1 MRSPKWSGNSLN
13 FQFNGIIVVSPDGNI
28 PPFGTNPSKPVEHQ
42 AVRTESKKF
51 ACGSL
56 GVTGSGAISISVT

>member
-1 MRSPKWSGNSLN
+1 M
-13 FQFNGIIVVSPDGNI
+13 SPDGNI